1 MSTMKVNTIVD
12 SPGTGAPE
20 FPNGVRL
27 SSTNLT
33 GIATQAEA
41 QAGTANTS
49 LMTPLRTK
57 EAIASQAPIGKVFE
71 SSQITITPSSQTILT
86 HNFGGLPKIVLYEI
100 VCVTAEFGFSVGD
113 RISLGGSQAYIP
125 TIDRGIG
132 LSFNQTNIWVRVG
145 ANSSSF
151 EVISKSSGARVI
163 LTNSSWR
170 LVVRA
175 FA

>member
-57 EAIASQAPIGKVFE
+57 EAIASQAPIGKVFAWVLFDGVPSTPNVLASGNV
-71 SSQITITPSSQTILT
+71 SSVTKNITGDYTITFQSAAPNSNYIVTTQARRTDSTDQATIS
-86 HNFGGLPKIVLYEI
+86 GEKAAGLATRSTTQIRVLSTNTSGTRI
-100 VCVTAEFGFSVGD
+100 DSD
-113 RISLGGSQAYIP
+113 R
-125 TIDRGIG
+125 
-132 LSFNQTNIWVRVG
+132 FN
-145 ANSSSF
+145 
-151 EVISKSSGARVI
+151 
-163 LTNSSWR
+163 
-170 LVVRA
+170 VVVMN
-175 FA
+175 